1 MGKRR
6 LRMMAVAMALVVA
19 AGQSGAGFVS
29 GMGSVTKVCAETEDT
44 TEQEYITADGCYTYK
59 ILDAEKKT
67 AALTKVDKTKLSV
80 TEVDSQNVLT
90 IPSKVDDEYT
100 VTELG
105 DNLFCMVYEVGP
117 VDSQTEDSDSNQ
129 TGETDSDQTDDT
141 DGDQTEDK
149 KNNHIEKVVYP
160 VLSGKKTDH
169 G

>member
-1 MGKRR
+1 
-6 LRMMAVAMALVVA
+6 
-19 AGQSGAGFVS
+19 
-29 GMGSVTKVCAETEDT
+29 MGSVTKVCAETEDT

-80 TEVDSQNVLT
+80 TEVDSQNILT

-117 VDSQTEDSDSNQ
+117 VDS
-129 TGETDSDQTDDT
+129 
-141 DGDQTEDK
+141 
-149 KNNHIEKVVYP
+149 
-160 VLSGKKTDH
+160 
-169 G
+169 

>member
-1 MGKRR
+1 
-6 LRMMAVAMALVVA
+6 MAV
-19 AGQSGAGFVS
+19 
-29 GMGSVTKVCAETEDT
+29 
-44 TEQEYITADGCYTYK
+44 IPYK

-80 TEVDSQNVLT
+80 TEVDSQNILT

-105 DNLFCMVYEVGP
+105 DNLFCMVYEVGS
-117 VDSQTEDSDSNQ
+117 VDSQTEDADSNQ

-149 KNNHIEKVVYP
+149 KI
-160 VLSGKKTDH
+160 TT
-169 G
+169 

>member
-6 LRMMAVAMALVVA
+6 LRMMAVAMSLVVA

-80 TEVDSQNVLT
+80 TEVDSQNILT

-117 VDSQTEDSDSNQ
+117 VDSQTEDADSNQ

-149 KNNHIEKVVYP
+149 KI
-160 VLSGKKTDH
+160 TT
-169 G
+169 